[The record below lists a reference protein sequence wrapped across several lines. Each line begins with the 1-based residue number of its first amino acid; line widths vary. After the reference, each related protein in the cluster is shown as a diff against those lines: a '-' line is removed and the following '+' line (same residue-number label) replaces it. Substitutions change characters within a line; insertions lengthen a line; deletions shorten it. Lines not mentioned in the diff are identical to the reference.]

1 MRYVI
6 SGYNE
11 VGVTSHQRDEPVDA
25 IKKAVEMRDAGFRDV
40 FIRDTQAGKSY
51 RGGDFARLMGAIGLK
66 VRSIQPSR

>member
-40 FIRDTQAGKSY
+40 FIRDAQAGKSY
-51 RGGDFARLMGAIGLK
+51 RGDFARLMGPIGLK
-66 VRSIQPSR
+66 VRGIQPSR